1 VPRSLI
7 VGLSGPALTSEEAA
21 FLRRTSPCGIILFA
35 RNVKTPQLLRK
46 LIDDATT
53 EIGSHRALVLVDQE
67 GGRVQRLRPPH
78 WRALPAA
85 AKYDT
90 LGAGAAPAAHA
101 VAQLTARDLRACGI
115 NTNCVP
121 CADLAIEGAD
131 AIIGDRAYAAHQDRV
146 AELAGAVAQGHLA
159 AGVLPVL
166 KHIPGHGRAGADS
179 HLALPVVETP
189 RQELECTDFS
199 AFRQLA
205 ALPAAMTAHVVYSDI
220 DPEKPATVSSKIIAE
235 IIRHAIGFD
244 GLLITDDLSMRA
256 LSGTLAE
263 RSRASL
269 AAGCDILLHCNG
281 VLDEMEEVAGA
292 ATALEG
298 TSLERFERCTSL
310 VAAALEPLQAEVVE
324 TAEHALMQLGLGPF
338 TVETS

>member
-1 VPRSLI
+1 VRRSLI

-35 RNVKTPQLLRK
+35 RNVQTPQRLRK
-46 LIDDATT
+46 LVDDAKT
-53 EIGSHRALVLVDQE
+53 EIGRHPALVLIDQE

-85 AKYDT
+85 ARYDT
-90 LGAGAAPAAHA
+90 LDDEAAPAARA
-101 VAQLTARDLRACGI
+101 VAQLTARDLRTCGI

-121 CADLAIEGAD
+121 CADLAVEGAD
-131 AIIGDRAYAAHQDRV
+131 AIIGDRAYASHPDRV
-146 AELAGAVAQGHLA
+146 AELAGAVAHGHLA

-166 KHIPGHGRAGADS
+166 KHIPGHGRAGKDS
-179 HLALPVVETP
+179 HLALPVVDTS
-189 RQELECTDFS
+189 RQELDRNDFS

-220 DPEKPATVSSKIIAE
+220 DPEAPATVSSKIIAE
-235 IIRHAIGFD
+235 IIRGAIGFD
-244 GLLITDDLSMRA
+244 GLLMTDDLSMHA

-269 AAGCDILLHCNG
+269 AAGCDVLLHCNG
-281 VLDEMEEVAGA
+281 VLDEMEEVAAA
-292 ATALEG
+292 ATTLER

-310 VAAALEPLQAEVVE
+310 VAAAPAPLPTEVVAN
-324 TAEHALMQLGLGPF
+324 AEGALMQLGAEPF